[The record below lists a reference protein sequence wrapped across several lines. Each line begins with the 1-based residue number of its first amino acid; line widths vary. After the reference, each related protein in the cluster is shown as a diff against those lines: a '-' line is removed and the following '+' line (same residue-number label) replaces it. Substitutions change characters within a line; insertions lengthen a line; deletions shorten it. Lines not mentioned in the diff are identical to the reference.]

1 MYPVSSAY
9 KTALKKPIHR
19 THMSGRIG
27 NARIFTEDDFT
38 SLTINHRCADNNEV
52 TIGSVYMAELNITMN
67 SAINILW
74 LSFKGTPITLTES
87 LVIGEDTV
95 ESVPVGTFY
104 IDEIKRTKEGYNIIA
119 YDAMSKFDKQIR
131 KGDIATANKT
141 MPALLADVCNK
152 CGVELATEDFEQF
165 PNHTG
170 IFTLASD
177 SDVET
182 YRDLI
187 SWIAQTL
194 CAYATINREGKLE
207 IRMYPSIDNVAD
219 GINAHTRADSYT
231 FSSFRTYYTGLRAT
245 DEKRQISKYYHVED
259 DTGLTYNIGNNPFLR
274 KLSADRFDA
283 ACENILN
290 GLQNINYTPYSIDIL
305 PTMVYD
311 LGDIIDFVDGA
322 GFDTKGCVMAYNYTY
337 NQSTNLEGLGSDP
350 FLSTAKSKTDK
361 NISGIMKKTEESKE
375 YLYEFFNAED
385 IELSSTWQTVFSQRF
400 ATVAD
405 GHAIFQAEILCND
418 PAGSVTEVKYMLDGE
433 ELSRYPIETWI
444 AGRHIMPLFY
454 VIPTK
459 EGSSYLWQVQM
470 KSNANVT
477 ILENEGYGTIR
488 GQGLASTDAWNGYID
503 VSDEYTIMSTLDDA
517 DLLTYTE
524 TSVTAVTQL
533 PTLESITEDFDLL
546 DSVDDSEVK
555 HYVDVYA
562 FNQDFLNQITWDEAK
577 LHTWDYTEVNYVW
590 GIDLE

>member
-1 MYPVSSAY
+1 MYPVSNAY
-9 KTALKKPIHR
+9 KTALKSPIHQM
-19 THMSGRIG
+19 HMSGAIG
-27 NARIFTEDDFT
+27 NARYFTEQDFT
-38 SLTINHRCADNNEV
+38 SLNINNRCADNNEV

-67 SAINILW
+67 SAINIVW
-74 LSFKGTPITLTES
+74 LNYKGTPIILTES

-104 IDEIKRTKEGYNIIA
+104 IDEIKRTKEGYNIVA
-119 YDAMSKFDKQIR
+119 YDAMCKFDKEIR

-141 MPALLADVCNK
+141 LPALLIEICSK
-152 CGVELATEDFEQF
+152 CGVELATSDFTQF
-165 PNHTG
+165 PNRTG

-207 IRMYPSIDNVAD
+207 IRMYPSISTITDEID
-219 GINAHTRADSYT
+219 AHTRADSYT
-231 FSSFRTYYTGLRAT
+231 FSSFETYYTGLRAT
-245 DEKRQISKYYHVED
+245 DEKRQISKYYHVEE

-290 GLQNINYTPYSIDIL
+290 GLQNIRYTPYSIDIL

-311 LGDIIDFVDGA
+311 LGDVIDFVDGA
-322 GFDTKGCVMAYNYTY
+322 GLATIGCVMAYDYTY
-337 NQSTNLEGLGSDP
+337 NQSTNLEGLGADP
-350 FLSTAKSKTDK
+350 SLSTAKSKTDK
-361 NISGIMKKTEESKE
+361 NISGILKKTEESKE
-375 YLYEFFNAED
+375 YLYEFFNTED
-385 IELSSTWQTVFSQRF
+385 IGLSSTWQTVFSQRF

-433 ELSRYPIETWI
+433 EINRYPIETWI
-444 AGRHIMPLFY
+444 AGRHIMSLYY

-459 EGSSYLWQVQM
+459 EGHTYLWQVLM
-470 KSNANVT
+470 KSDANVT

-503 VSDEYTIMSTLDDA
+503 VADEYNILEIEDDA
-517 DLLTYTE
+517 EFVQYVD
-524 TSVTAVTQL
+524 TSISAVTQV
-533 PTLESITEDFDLL
+533 PISTSITENFTAIETE
-546 DSVDDSEVK
+546 DDSEFVN
-555 HYVDVYA
+555 YIDAYA
-562 FNQDFLNQITWDEAK
+562 FNQDFLNQLTWNEAA
-577 LHTWDYTEVNYVW
+577 LHTWDYTEINYAW
-590 GIDLE
+590 GIDTE

>member
-1 MYPVSSAY
+1 MYPVSNAY

-27 NARIFTEDDFT
+27 NARTFTEDDFT

-52 TIGSVYMAELNITMN
+52 SIGSVYMAELNLTLN
-67 SAINILW
+67 SAINIVW
-74 LSFKGTPITLTES
+74 VNYRDFPITLTES
-87 LVIGEDTV
+87 LVIENTSED
-95 ESVPVGTFY
+95 VPVGVYY
-104 IDEIKRTKEGYNIIA
+104 IDEIKRTKEGYNIVA
-119 YDAMSKFDKQIR
+119 YDAMCKFDKEIR

-141 MPALLADVCNK
+141 MPALLADVCSK
-152 CGVELATEDFEQF
+152 CGVELATDDFEQF

-187 SWIAQTL
+187 SWIVQTL

-207 IRMYPSIDNVAD
+207 VRMYPSIENVAD
-219 GINAHTRADSYT
+219 GINAKTRADSYS
-231 FSSFRTYYTGLRAT
+231 FSSFQTYYTGLRAT
-245 DEKRQISKYYHVED
+245 DEKRQISKYYHIEE

-274 KLSADRFDA
+274 KLNADRFDA

-290 GLQNINYTPYSIDIL
+290 GLQSIYYTPFSINIL

-322 GFDTKGCVMAYNYTY
+322 GFASFGCLMAYNYIY
-337 NQSTNLEGLGSDP
+337 GQSVNLEGLGADP
-350 FLSTAKSKTDK
+350 SLSNAKSQTDK
-361 NISGIMKKTEESKE
+361 NISGLLRKADESKE
-375 YLYEFFNAED
+375 YLYEFFNEED
-385 IELSSTWQTVFSQRF
+385 IGLSSTWQTVFSQRF

-405 GHAIFQAEILCND
+405 GHAIFQAEVLCND
-418 PAGSVTEVKYMLDGE
+418 PAGSVTEVRYLLDGE

-459 EGSSYLWQVQM
+459 EGTSYLWQVQM

-488 GQGLASTDAWNGYID
+488 GQGLASTSAWNGYID
-503 VSDEYTIMSTLDDA
+503 VSDEYTIMSTIDDA

-524 TSVTAVTQL
+524 TSVSAVTQI
-533 PTLESITEDFDLL
+533 PEASSISDNFGLL
-546 DSVDDSEVK
+546 STDDDSSIK

-562 FNQDFLNQITWDEAK
+562 FNQDFLNQLTWDEAA

-590 GIDLE
+590 GIDIE